1 MTPPQLRLAGRV
13 VRAIGKSDRDLV
25 NETLQ
30 QLVDSDLIDIAES
43 LCARVFSTE
52 QPPARVVSEGAL
64 APFVELLLRELTWL
78 ANARVERGVAAH
90 PCRGSICIERILR
103 RLGPG
108 DRSFGFSGDH
118 PGSRRCLRRWEFIRV
133 SLKVTETRD

>member
-1 MTPPQLRLAGRV
+1 MRARVLHGATAGARGVRRCVDAVRRVAAARVDLAG
-13 VRAIGKSDRDLV
+13 
-25 NETLQ
+25 E
-30 QLVDSDLIDIAES
+30 
-43 LCARVFSTE
+43 C
-52 QPPARVVSEGAL
+52 
-64 APFVELLLRELTWL
+64 
-78 ANARVERGVAAH
+78 ARVERGVAAH

-118 PGSRRCLRRWEFIRV
+118 PGSRRSLRRWEFIRV